1 MYSCIAWLM
10 AYKIKPYTNS
20 FKLTKIMMRTNK
32 DVDQEI
38 YYKVQCKNL
47 SKKQNKQKRK
57 NPAEIVL

>member
-1 MYSCIAWLM
+1 MYCCIAWLM
-10 AYKIKPYTNS
+10 AYKIKPYTNY

-47 SKKQNKQKRK
+47 SKKQNK
-57 NPAEIVL
+57 

>member
-1 MYSCIAWLM
+1 MYCCTAWLM

-47 SKKQNKQKRK
+47 SKKQNK
-57 NPAEIVL
+57 